1 MCAVIRADLTT
12 LRIFLAV
19 YNLGSLTRAAERE
32 SIAPSAVS
40 KRIQDLELEL
50 GASLFYRHTRG
61 VTATPA
67 GEVLAGH
74 VHHLFDDFNQM
85 TADLSAY
92 TEGSRGQVRMH
103 AHSSAVVQYLPQE
116 IASFVGRYPE
126 VRVILRE
133 ETSPHVVQSTLDGIA
148 DLGIIASNLAPSLGL
163 KIFPYRQDRLV
174 VLLPE
179 GHPLTTATE
188 VDFAEI
194 RDTDHISLE
203 TGSSL
208 QVLLAREAE
217 SLGFILNTRIEVK
230 TFEAA
235 MRMVEVGLGVA
246 VIPDGVVATCA
257 GNLKVRGVRLS
268 NAWANRSLVLCV
280 KDPQRL
286 TAAARLML
294 QHLRADADQAAC
306 PATMPHVPNQ

>member
-1 MCAVIRADLTT
+1 VIRADLTT

-32 SIAPSAVS
+32 RIAPSAVS

-50 GASLFYRHTRG
+50 DVSLFYRHTRG

-67 GEVLAGH
+67 AEVLAGH

-92 TEGSRGQVRMH
+92 ADGSRGQVRIH

-116 IASFVGRYPE
+116 IASFVEEFPE

-133 ETSPHVVQSTLDGIA
+133 ETSPHVVQSTLDGVA
-148 DLGIIASNLAPSLGL
+148 DLGVIASNLAPSLGL

-174 VLLPE
+174 LLFPE
-179 GHPLTTATE
+179 GHPLTASRE
-188 VDFAEI
+188 VDFSAM

-208 QVLLAREAE
+208 QVLLAQEAE
-217 SLGFILNTRIEVK
+217 TLGFSLNTRIEVK

-235 MRMVEVGLGVA
+235 MRMVEAGLGVA

-268 NAWANRSLVLCV
+268 NAWSKRRLVLCV

-286 TAAARLML
+286 TAAARRLL
-294 QHLRADADQAAC
+294 EHLRADVDRPAC
-306 PATMPHVPNQ
+306 PAPMPLVPNQ